1 MEIIETGIEGL
12 LIIKPKILSLIIFSV
27 LFFAGCTSTLTI
39 DKISKNLDTYK
50 MNIEYNDEDK
60 TLNATQNLTY
70 TNNTETELGEI
81 YFHLYPNNF
90 SEGAVNK
97 PVGVLSSQ
105 KAYPNGESYGKI
117 EIISASA
124 NSASLTHTLEGIDR
138 DFLKV
143 SLPSPLLPTKQI
155 KLDLSYKVSLP
166 NINHRFGF
174 GNNTINIANFYPI
187 VAVYEDGWILDP
199 YNYNGDPFYSNMANY
214 EVTLT
219 APSNL
224 TLASTGEIWS
234 KNIAEEKTTYEI
246 KAQAVRDFAFVLSN
260 KFSVLTEQVGKT
272 TVSYYSYDDENPEE
286 FLKAS
291 VDSLNTFNSLF
302 GEYPY
307 STLNVVKANFVHGG
321 MEYPNLVLISDDV
334 NEKADYINVIVHEI
348 AHQWWYGLV
357 GNNEFEHGWLD
368 EGLTE
373 YSTNLFYRE
382 NPNYNINADEII
394 KNTTSSFANFV
405 ELYTSVL
412 GSVDTSMNRALDEYD
427 TEPEYVYVTYVKGM
441 LFFDE
446 IRNILGHEKFISC
459 LQNYFKTYKFQN
471 VKPEHMLGSFEKTSH
486 TDLSG
491 FFDSWIS
498 GKVLIENN
506 N

>member
-1 MEIIETGIEGL
+1 MKKFLCLIL
-12 LIIKPKILSLIIFSV
+12 LSVILL
-27 LFFAGCTSTLTI
+27 AGCSSNLTI
-39 DKISKNLDTYK
+39 EKISKDLDTYK
-50 MNIEYNDEDK
+50 MTLEYNDEEK
-60 TLNATQNLTY
+60 SLTAFQTLTY
-70 TNNTETELGEI
+70 TNNTDTELNEI

-117 EIISASA
+117 DILSSST
-124 NSASLTHTLEGIDR
+124 NSDDLTYTLEGTDK

-143 SLPSPLLPTKQI
+143 SLASPLSPTNKTTI
-155 KLDLSYKVSLP
+155 NLSYTVTLP

-174 GNNTINIANFYPI
+174 GNNTINIANFYPV
-187 VAVYEDGWILDP
+187 VAVYEDDWVLDP

-224 TLASTGEIWS
+224 ILASTGEILS
-234 KNIAEEKTTYEI
+234 KNSNEEKITYEI

-260 KFSVLTEQVGKT
+260 KFDVLTEQVGHT
-272 TVSYYSYDDENPEE
+272 TVSYFYYNEETPEE

-302 GEYPY
+302 GSYPY

-334 NEKADYINVIVHEI
+334 SEKADYINVIVHEI

-357 GNNEFEHGWLD
+357 GNNEHAYGWLD

-382 NPNYNINADEII
+382 NPEYNINADEII

-446 IRNILGHEKFISC
+446 LRNILGHKEFMAC
-459 LQNYFKTYKFQN
+459 LKDYFETYKFQN
-471 VKPEHMLGSFEKTSH
+471 VKPEHLLGSFEKTSH

-498 GKVLIENN
+498 GKVLIESNN
-506 N
+506 

>member
-1 MEIIETGIEGL
+1 MKKFFSIL
-12 LIIKPKILSLIIFSV
+12 LISVIF
-27 LFFAGCTSTLTI
+27 LAGCTASFSL
-39 DKISKNLDTYK
+39 DSVSKNLNTYE
-50 MNIEYNDEDK
+50 MVIEYNDEDK
-60 TLNATQNLTY
+60 TLNASQTLTY
-70 TNNTETELGEI
+70 INKTETNLNEI

-105 KAYPNGESYGKI
+105 KAYPNGESYGNI
-117 EIISASA
+117 EILSSSS
-124 NSASLTHTLEGIDR
+124 NNENLSFTLDGIDK

-143 SLPSPLLPTKQI
+143 SLPSPLAPSNKISINLT
-155 KLDLSYKVSLP
+155 YKVTLP
-166 NINHRFGF
+166 NINHRFGY
-174 GNNTINIANFYPI
+174 GNNTINIANFYPV
-187 VAVYEDGWILDP
+187 VAVYEDNWILDP
-199 YNYNGDPFYSNMANY
+199 YNYNGDPFYSDMANY
-214 EVTLT
+214 NVTLT
-219 APSNL
+219 TPTNL
-224 TLASTGEIWS
+224 TLATTGEVLGT
-234 KNIAEEKTTYEI
+234 NTNENKTTYQIEA
-246 KAQAVRDFAFVLSN
+246 KAVRDYAFVLSN
-260 KFSVLTEQVGKT
+260 KFEVLTEQVGIT
-272 TVSYYSYDDENPEE
+272 TVSYYFYEDENPEE

-334 NEKADYINVIVHEI
+334 TEKADYINVIVHEI

-357 GNNEFEHGWLD
+357 GNNEFQHGWLD

-382 NPNYNINADEII
+382 NPDYNIDADEII

-412 GSVDTSMNRALDEYD
+412 GDVDTSMNRALDEYN

-446 IRNILGHEKFISC
+446 IRNILGHEKFINC
-459 LQNYFKTYKFQN
+459 LQNYFETYKFQN
-471 VKPEHMLGSFEKTSH
+471 VKPEHMLGSFESTSH

-491 FFDSWIS
+491 FFDSWIE
-498 GKVLIENN
+498 GKVLIESN
-506 N
+506 

>member
-1 MEIIETGIEGL
+1 
-12 LIIKPKILSLIIFSV
+12 
-27 LFFAGCTSTLTI
+27 
-39 DKISKNLDTYK
+39 
-50 MNIEYNDEDK
+50 
-60 TLNATQNLTY
+60 
-70 TNNTETELGEI
+70 
-81 YFHLYPNNF
+81 
-90 SEGAVNK
+90 
-97 PVGVLSSQ
+97 
-105 KAYPNGESYGKI
+105 
-117 EIISASA
+117 
-124 NSASLTHTLEGIDR
+124 
-138 DFLKV
+138 
-143 SLPSPLLPTKQI
+143 
-155 KLDLSYKVSLP
+155 
-166 NINHRFGF
+166 
-174 GNNTINIANFYPI
+174 
-187 VAVYEDGWILDP
+187 
-199 YNYNGDPFYSNMANY
+199 MANY

-219 APSNL
+219 VPSNL
-224 TLASTGEIWS
+224 ILASTGEILS
-234 KNIAEEKTTYEI
+234 QNSNEEKTTYEI

-260 KFSVLTEQVGKT
+260 KFEVLTEQVGHT
-272 TVSYYSYDDENPEE
+272 TVSYFYYNDETPEE

-302 GEYPY
+302 GTYPY

-334 NEKADYINVIVHEI
+334 SEKADYINVIVHEI

-357 GNNEFEHGWLD
+357 GNNEYAYGWLD

-382 NPNYNINADEII
+382 NPQYNINADEII

-446 IRNILGHEKFISC
+446 LRNILGHKEFMTC
-459 LQNYFKTYKFQN
+459 LKDYFETYKFQN
-471 VKPEHMLGSFEKTSH
+471 VKPEHLLGSFEKTSH

-498 GKVLIENN
+498 GKVLIESNN
-506 N
+506 

>member
-1 MEIIETGIEGL
+1 MKK
-12 LIIKPKILSLIIFSV
+12 LICFIFIFCV
-27 LFFAGCTSTLTI
+27 FLAGCGTTLTL
-39 DKISKNLDTYK
+39 DQVSKNLDTYE
-50 MNIEYNDEDK
+50 MIIEYNHEEK
-60 TLNATQNLTY
+60 TLDISQTLTY
-70 TNNTETELGEI
+70 INNTETNLNEI
-81 YFHLYPNNF
+81 YFHLYPNAF
-90 SEGAVNK
+90 SEGVINK

-105 KAYPNGESYGKI
+105 KAYPNGESYGGI
-117 EIISASA
+117 NISKVSH
-124 NSASLTHTLEGIDR
+124 NNTDLDYILEGSDD

-143 SLPSPLLPTKQI
+143 SLPNTLTPSSKTTLNLT
-155 KLDLSYKVSLP
+155 YKVTLP
-166 NINHRFGF
+166 NINHRFGY

-187 VAVYEDGWILDP
+187 VAVYEDNWVLDP
-199 YNYNGDPFYSNMANY
+199 YNYNGDPFYSNIANY
-214 EVTLT
+214 SITIS
-219 APSNL
+219 APASL
-224 TLASTGEIWS
+224 TLATTGEVLNKSTNQEI
-234 KNIAEEKTTYEI
+234 TTYNI
-246 KAQAVRDFAFVLSN
+246 QAKAVRDYAFVLSE
-260 KFSVLTEQVGKT
+260 KFEVLTEQVGKT
-272 TVSYYSYDDENPEE
+272 TVSYYYYNDENPED

-334 NEKADYINVIVHEI
+334 AEKADYINVIVHEI

-357 GNNEFEHGWLD
+357 GNNEFKYGWLD

-382 NPNYNINADEII
+382 NTDYNIDADEII

-405 ELYTSVL
+405 DLYTSVL
-412 GSVDTSMNRALDEYD
+412 GEVDTSMTRSLDEYN

-459 LQNYFKTYKFQN
+459 LQNYFETYKFQN
-471 VKPEHMLGSFEKTSH
+471 VKPEHMLGSFENSSH

-491 FFDSWIS
+491 FFDSWIT
-498 GKVLIENN
+498 GKVVIESN
-506 N
+506 

>member
-1 MEIIETGIEGL
+1 MKKFLCLIL
-12 LIIKPKILSLIIFSV
+12 LSVILL
-27 LFFAGCTSTLTI
+27 AGCSSNLTI
-39 DKISKNLDTYK
+39 EKISKDLDTYK
-50 MNIEYNDEDK
+50 MTLEYNDEEK
-60 TLNATQNLTY
+60 SLTAFQTLTY
-70 TNNTETELGEI
+70 TNNTDTELNEI

-117 EIISASA
+117 EILSSST
-124 NSASLTHTLEGIDR
+124 NSEDLTYTLEGTDK
-138 DFLKV
+138 DFLKI
-143 SLPSPLLPTKQI
+143 SLASPLSPTNKTTI
-155 KLDLSYKVSLP
+155 NLSYTVTLP

-174 GNNTINIANFYPI
+174 GNNTINIANFYPV
-187 VAVYEDGWILDP
+187 VAVYEDDWVLDP

-219 APSNL
+219 TPSNL
-224 TLASTGEIWS
+224 ILASTGEILS
-234 KNIAEEKTTYEI
+234 QNSNEEKTTYEI

-260 KFSVLTEQVGKT
+260 KFEVLTEQVGHT
-272 TVSYYSYDDENPEE
+272 TVSYFYYNDETPEE

-302 GEYPY
+302 GTYPY

-334 NEKADYINVIVHEI
+334 SEKADYINVIVHEI
-348 AHQWWYGLV
+348 AHQWWYGLI
-357 GNNEFEHGWLD
+357 GNNEYAYGWLD

-382 NPNYNINADEII
+382 NPEYNINADEII

-446 IRNILGHEKFISC
+446 LRNILDHEKFMTC
-459 LQNYFKTYKFQN
+459 LKDYFETYKFQN
-471 VKPEHMLGSFEKTSH
+471 VKPEHLLGSFEKTSH

-498 GKVLIENN
+498 GKVLIESNN
-506 N
+506 

>member
-1 MEIIETGIEGL
+1 MKKFLCLIL
-12 LIIKPKILSLIIFSV
+12 LSVILL
-27 LFFAGCTSTLTI
+27 AGCSSNLTI
-39 DKISKNLDTYK
+39 EKISKDLDTYK
-50 MNIEYNDEDK
+50 MTLEYNDEEK
-60 TLNATQNLTY
+60 SLTAFQTLTY
-70 TNNTETELGEI
+70 TNNTDTELNEI

-117 EIISASA
+117 DILSSST
-124 NSASLTHTLEGIDR
+124 NSDDLTYTLEGTDK

-143 SLPSPLLPTKQI
+143 SLASPLSPTNKTTI
-155 KLDLSYKVSLP
+155 NLSYTVTLP

-174 GNNTINIANFYPI
+174 GNNTINIANFYPV
-187 VAVYEDGWILDP
+187 VAVYEDDWVLDP

-224 TLASTGEIWS
+224 ILASTGEILS
-234 KNIAEEKTTYEI
+234 KNSNEEKITYEI

-260 KFSVLTEQVGKT
+260 KFDVLTEQVGHT
-272 TVSYYSYDDENPEE
+272 TVSYFYYNEETPEE

-302 GEYPY
+302 GSYPY

-334 NEKADYINVIVHEI
+334 SEKADYINVIVHEI

-357 GNNEFEHGWLD
+357 GNNEYAYGWLD

-382 NPNYNINADEII
+382 NPEYNINADEII

-446 IRNILGHEKFISC
+446 LRNILGHKEFMTC
-459 LQNYFKTYKFQN
+459 LKDYFETYKFQN
-471 VKPEHMLGSFEKTSH
+471 VKPEHLLGSFEKTSH

-498 GKVLIENN
+498 GKVLIESNN
-506 N
+506 

>member
-1 MEIIETGIEGL
+1 MKKFFSIL
-12 LIIKPKILSLIIFSV
+12 LISV
-27 LFFAGCTSTLTI
+27 FFLAGCTASFSL
-39 DKISKNLDTYK
+39 DSVSKNLNTYE
-50 MNIEYNDEDK
+50 MVIEYNDEDK
-60 TLNATQNLTY
+60 TLNASQTLTY
-70 TNNTETELGEI
+70 INKTETNLNEI

-90 SEGAVNK
+90 NEGAVNK

-105 KAYPNGESYGKI
+105 KAYPNGESYGNI
-117 EIISASA
+117 EILSSSS
-124 NSASLTHTLEGIDR
+124 NNENLSFTLDGIDK

-143 SLPSPLLPTKQI
+143 SIPSPLAPSNKISINLT
-155 KLDLSYKVSLP
+155 YKVTLP
-166 NINHRFGF
+166 NINHRFGY
-174 GNNTINIANFYPI
+174 GNNTINIANFYPV
-187 VAVYEDGWILDP
+187 VAVYEDNWILDP
-199 YNYNGDPFYSNMANY
+199 YNYNGDPFYSDMANY
-214 EVTLT
+214 NVTLT
-219 APSNL
+219 TPTNL
-224 TLASTGEIWS
+224 TLATTGEVLGT
-234 KNIAEEKTTYEI
+234 NTNENKTTYQIEA
-246 KAQAVRDFAFVLSN
+246 KAVRDYAFVLSN
-260 KFSVLTEQVGKT
+260 KFEVLTEQVGIT
-272 TVSYYSYDDENPEE
+272 TVSYYFYEDENPEE

-334 NEKADYINVIVHEI
+334 TERADYINVIVHEI

-357 GNNEFEHGWLD
+357 GNNEFQHGWLD

-382 NPNYNINADEII
+382 NPDYNIDADEII

-412 GSVDTSMNRALDEYD
+412 GDVDTSMNRALDEYN

-446 IRNILGHEKFISC
+446 IRNILGHEKFINC
-459 LQNYFKTYKFQN
+459 LQNYFETYKFQN
-471 VKPEHMLGSFEKTSH
+471 VKPEHILGSFESTSH

-491 FFDSWIS
+491 FFDSWIE
-498 GKVLIENN
+498 GKVLIESN
-506 N
+506 

>member
-1 MEIIETGIEGL
+1 MKKFLCLIL
-12 LIIKPKILSLIIFSV
+12 LSVILL
-27 LFFAGCTSTLTI
+27 AGCSSNLTI
-39 DKISKNLDTYK
+39 EKISKDLDTYK
-50 MNIEYNDEDK
+50 MTLEYNDEEK
-60 TLNATQNLTY
+60 SLTAFQTLTY
-70 TNNTETELGEI
+70 TNNTDTELNEI

-117 EIISASA
+117 EILSSST
-124 NSASLTHTLEGIDR
+124 NSDDLTYTLEGTDK

-143 SLPSPLLPTKQI
+143 SLASPLSPTNKTTI
-155 KLDLSYKVSLP
+155 NLSYTVTLP

-174 GNNTINIANFYPI
+174 GNNTINIANFYPV
-187 VAVYEDGWILDP
+187 VAVYEDDWVLDP

-224 TLASTGEIWS
+224 ILASTGEILS
-234 KNIAEEKTTYEI
+234 QNSNEEKTTYEI

-260 KFSVLTEQVGKT
+260 KFEVLTEQVGHT
-272 TVSYYSYDDENPEE
+272 TVSYFYYNDETPEE

-302 GEYPY
+302 GTYPY

-334 NEKADYINVIVHEI
+334 SEKADYINVIVHEI

-357 GNNEFEHGWLD
+357 GNNEYAYGWLD

-382 NPNYNINADEII
+382 NPEYNINADEII

-446 IRNILGHEKFISC
+446 LRNILGHKEFMTC
-459 LQNYFKTYKFQN
+459 LKDYFETYKFQN
-471 VKPEHMLGSFEKTSH
+471 VKPEHLLGSFEKTSH

-498 GKVLIENN
+498 GKVLIESAN
-506 N
+506 

>member
-1 MEIIETGIEGL
+1 MKKFLCLIL
-12 LIIKPKILSLIIFSV
+12 LSVILL
-27 LFFAGCTSTLTI
+27 AGCSSNLTI
-39 DKISKNLDTYK
+39 EKISKDLDTYK
-50 MNIEYNDEDK
+50 MTLEYNDEEK
-60 TLNATQNLTY
+60 SLTAFQTLTY
-70 TNNTETELGEI
+70 TNNTDTELNEI

-117 EIISASA
+117 DILSSST
-124 NSASLTHTLEGIDR
+124 NSDDLTYTLEGTDK

-143 SLPSPLLPTKQI
+143 SLASPLSPTNKTTI
-155 KLDLSYKVSLP
+155 NLSYTVTLP

-174 GNNTINIANFYPI
+174 GNNTINIANFYPV
-187 VAVYEDGWILDP
+187 VAVYEDDWVLDP

-224 TLASTGEIWS
+224 ILASTGEILS
-234 KNIAEEKTTYEI
+234 KNSNEEKITYEI

-260 KFSVLTEQVGKT
+260 KFDVLTEQVGHT
-272 TVSYYSYDDENPEE
+272 TVSYFYYNEETPEE

-302 GEYPY
+302 GSYPY

-334 NEKADYINVIVHEI
+334 SEKADYINVIVHEI

-357 GNNEFEHGWLD
+357 GNNEYAYGWLD

-373 YSTNLFYRE
+373 YSTNLFYQE
-382 NPNYNINADEII
+382 NPEYNINADEII

-446 IRNILGHEKFISC
+446 LRNILGHKEFMAC
-459 LQNYFKTYKFQN
+459 LKDYFETYKFQN
-471 VKPEHMLGSFEKTSH
+471 VKPEHLLGSFEKTSH

-498 GKVLIENN
+498 GKVLIESNN
-506 N
+506 